1 MIINKPHEPVNVS
14 ISAEDKE
21 KIKIFLQGMVYCWC
35 KNVRDENNNSKWFYA
50 RDLVGG
56 ESFSWD
62 DTPLKVLNENC
73 VNVKTASQALGNLL
87 YEVLDEDTK
96 HFEFYKER
104 DAKYRLVE

>member
-21 KIKIFLQGMVYCWC
+21 KIKLFLRGMVYCWC
-35 KNVRDENNNSKWFYA
+35 KNVRDGINSSKWFYA

-56 ESFSWD
+56 KSFSWD
-62 DTPLKVLNENC
+62 DTPLKVLNEKYDTE
-73 VNVKTASQALGNLL
+73 KTASQALGNLL

-96 HFEFYKER
+96 HFEINQER

>member
-1 MIINKPHEPVNVS
+1 MIINRPHEPVNVD
-14 ISAEDKE
+14 ITTEKKE
-21 KIKIFLQGMVYCWC
+21 KIKLFLRGMVYCWC
-35 KNVRDENNNSKWFYA
+35 KNVRDENNSSKWFYA

-62 DTPLKVLNENC
+62 DTPLKVLNENY
-73 VNVKTASQALGNLL
+73 VTVKTASQALGKIL

-96 HFEFYKER
+96 HFEINQDH

>member
-1 MIINKPHEPVNVS
+1 MIINRPHEPVNVD
-14 ISAEDKE
+14 IPTEKKE
-21 KIKIFLQGMVYCWC
+21 KIKLFLRGMVYCWC
-35 KNVRDENNNSKWFYA
+35 KNVRDENNSSKWFYA

-62 DTPLKVLNENC
+62 DTPLKVLNEKY
-73 VNVKTASQALGNLL
+73 VTEKTASQALGNLL

-96 HFEFYKER
+96 HFEFYKDQ

>member
-1 MIINKPHEPVNVS
+1 MIINKLHEAINVS

-35 KNVRDENNNSKWFYA
+35 KNVKDENNSNKWFFA

-62 DTPLKVLNENC
+62 NTPLKVLNENYDT
-73 VNVKTASQALGNLL
+73 VKTASQALGNLL

-96 HFEFYKER
+96 QFEFYKER
-104 DAKYRLVE
+104 DAKYRLV

>member
-1 MIINKPHEPVNVS
+1 MIINRPHEPVNVD
-14 ISAEDKE
+14 IPTEKKE
-21 KIKIFLQGMVYCWC
+21 KIKLFLRGMVYCWC
-35 KNVRDENNNSKWFYA
+35 KNVRDENNSSKWFYA

-62 DTPLKVLNENC
+62 DTPLKVLNENY
-73 VNVKTASQALGNLL
+73 VTVKTASQALGKIL

>member
-1 MIINKPHEPVNVS
+1 MIINKPHEPKNVS
-14 ISAEDKE
+14 ISVEDKE

-35 KNVRDENNNSKWFYA
+35 KNVRDENNSSKWFYA

-56 ESFSWD
+56 KSFSWD
-62 DTPLKVLNENC
+62 DTPLKVLNEKYDTE
-73 VNVKTASQALGNLL
+73 KTASQALGKLL

-96 HFEFYKER
+96 HFEFYKDQ